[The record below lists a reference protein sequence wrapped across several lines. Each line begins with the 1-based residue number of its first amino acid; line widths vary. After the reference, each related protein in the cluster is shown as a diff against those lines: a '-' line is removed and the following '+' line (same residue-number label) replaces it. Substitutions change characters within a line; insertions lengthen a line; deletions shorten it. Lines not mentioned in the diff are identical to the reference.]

1 MRKQIGMTLLC
12 GALVC
17 SLMGCAAKDSSS
29 DVKDTKEEV
38 SSGVDDTQ
46 EENTDAEDT
55 DGTGADVTDNNA
67 TDVNDHQQE
76 AEGENLTLG
85 ESLLSTFKEAAENDA
100 ALSAQELA
108 DAVIANDVLTSH
120 EMSLVTMEVEPGLL
134 NGFDN
139 AEITGFEDGVLF
151 APMIGS
157 IPFVGYV
164 FTLADDADVDAFETT
179 LKDNA
184 NLAWNI
190 CTEADEMVVDHVGS
204 EVFFVMCPASLD
216 EE

>member
-1 MRKQIGMTLLC
+1 
-12 GALVC
+12 
-17 SLMGCAAKDSSS
+17 MGCAAKNSS
-29 DVKDTKEEV
+29 DDVQNTKDEV
-38 SSGVDDTQ
+38 SSSTNDAQEVDTSA
-46 EENTDAEDT
+46 ENTDAEDLDGSDDVKDT
-55 DGTGADVTDNNA
+55 DGADTDAADDQETENNS
-67 TDVNDHQQE
+67 
-76 AEGENLTLG
+76 ENLTLG
-85 ESLLSTFKEAAENDA
+85 ESLLATFKEAAENDA

-120 EMSLVTMEVEPGLL
+120 EMSLITMEVEPGLL

-139 AEITGFEDGVLF
+139 AEITGFEEGVLF

>member
-1 MRKQIGMTLLC
+1 
-12 GALVC
+12 
-17 SLMGCAAKDSSS
+17 MGCAAKNSS
-29 DVKDTKEEV
+29 DDVQNTKDEV
-38 SSGVDDTQ
+38 SSSANDAQEADTSA
-46 EENTDAEDT
+46 ESTDAEDLAGS
-55 DGTGADVTDNNA
+55 DDVTD
-67 TDVNDHQQE
+67 TDGADTDAADDQE
-76 AEGENLTLG
+76 TEENSENLTLG
-85 ESLLSTFKEAAENDA
+85 ESLLATFKEAAEA
-100 ALSAQELA
+100 GAQGAQELA
-108 DAVIANDVLTSH
+108 DAVIANDELTSH
-120 EMSLVTMEVEPGLL
+120 EMSLITMEVEPGLL